1 MRLIKFFLFILPSV
15 LVTNLFAIGTK
26 KNTILVCYGK
36 LSAESIKGYGYV
48 ILESKHYTTA
58 DVKKIKEQNEKV
70 FAYISLGEV
79 NAHAPHYKD
88 LKGLT
93 LGKNEIWNSYYL
105 NLKAEKTA
113 TVLMK
118 IIDRTLKK
126 GYDGMFLDNIDNYT
140 IHGPQKDQRKELV
153 TLLRNIRE
161 TYPKNLFIQNA
172 ALDLIGETSSY
183 IDGLAIESVASLY
196 NFKDK
201 KYALRDTKQ
210 FEATMERLKT
220 INTTYKV
227 PVILIEY
234 AGSENLKNKI
244 LERIKP
250 SNFQYF
256 IGNIDLQGLPK
267 FKK

>member
-15 LVTNLFAIGTK
+15 LVTNLFAIAPK
-26 KNTILVCYGK
+26 KNTVLVCYGK
-36 LSAESIKGYGYV
+36 LSAASIKGYGYV
-48 ILESKHYTTA
+48 ILESKHYTAA

-88 LKGLT
+88 LKSLT

-105 NLKAEKTA
+105 NLKSEKTS
-113 TVLMK
+113 TVLMT
-118 IIDRTLKK
+118 IIDKTLKK

-140 IHGPQKDQRKELV
+140 IHGPQKEQRKELV
-153 TLLRNIRE
+153 TLLRNIKE
-161 TYPKNLFIQNA
+161 TYPKKLFIQNA
-172 ALDLIGETSSY
+172 ALDLVSDTSAY
-183 IDGLAIESVASLY
+183 IDGIAIESVASLY

-201 KYALRDTKQ
+201 KYALRDTKE
-210 FEATMERLKT
+210 FETTMDRLKT
-220 INTTYKV
+220 ISTNYKV

-234 AGSENLKNKI
+234 AGSEKLKNQI
-244 LERIKP
+244 LERIKL

-267 FKK
+267 FKQ

>member
-1 MRLIKFFLFILPSV
+1 MRLINFFLYILPSV
-15 LVTNLFAIGTK
+15 LVTNFFATGVK
-26 KNTILVCYGK
+26 KNTVLVCYGK

-48 ILESKHYTTA
+48 ILESKHYSEK
-58 DVKKIKEQNEKV
+58 DIKIIKEQNEKV

-79 NAHAPHYKD
+79 NAHAAHYKQ
-88 LKGLT
+88 LKNVT

-105 NLKAEKTA
+105 NLREEKTV
-113 TVLMK
+113 TVLMS
-118 IIDRTLKK
+118 IIDKTLAK

-161 TYPKNLFIQNA
+161 KYPKNLFLQNA
-172 ALDLIGETSSY
+172 ALDLIGETSDY
-183 IDGLAIESVASLY
+183 VDGIAIESVASLY

-201 KYALRDTKQ
+201 KYALRDQKQ
-210 FEATMERLKT
+210 FEETMARLKT

-234 AGSENLKNKI
+234 ADTKKLNDKI
-244 LERIKP
+244 IDRIKP
-250 SNFQYF
+250 SGFQYF
-256 IGNIDLQGLPK
+256 IGNIDLQTLPK
-267 FKK
+267 LK